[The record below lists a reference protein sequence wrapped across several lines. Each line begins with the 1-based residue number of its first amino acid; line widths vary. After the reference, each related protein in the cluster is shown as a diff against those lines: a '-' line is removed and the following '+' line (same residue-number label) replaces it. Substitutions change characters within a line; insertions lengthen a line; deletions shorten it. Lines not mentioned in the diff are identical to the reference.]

1 MNTEDKI
8 TAPSC
13 GRPWM
18 IALNVLDIKPF
29 MKHFLVGNTFDA
41 FDLSEGSVTTFC
53 TFSIDGTYMK
63 DFDDSDGENEDPGRA
78 CIPWARVR
86 EHVFSLMRGKRT
98 PLAFKFVFMLSKK
111 AVPRFLE
118 KAGIAMD
125 ASEVSGL
132 FLNVSFRSRKL
143 MITTGTSLKMFTMD
157 RTVDNAWD
165 SYVQSF
171 LKSRGIAAEKA

>member
-1 MNTEDKI
+1 
-8 TAPSC
+8 
-13 GRPWM
+13 M

-63 DFDDSDGENEDPGRA
+63 DFDDSDGENEDTDRA
-78 CIPWARVR
+78 FIPCIPWARVR

-98 PLAFKFVFMLSKK
+98 PLAFKFVFMLPKK

-132 FLNVSFRSRKL
+132 FLNVNFRSRKL

>member
-1 MNTEDKI
+1 
-8 TAPSC
+8 
-13 GRPWM
+13 M

-29 MKHFLVGNTFDA
+29 MKHFLVGSTFDS

-63 DFDDSDGENEDPGRA
+63 EFDDSDGENEDTDRA
-78 CIPWARVR
+78 FIPWSRVR
-86 EHVFSLMRGKRT
+86 EHVFTLIRGKRT
-98 PLAFKFVFMLSKK
+98 PLAFKFVFILPKK

-118 KAGIAMD
+118 KSGIAID
-125 ASEVSGL
+125 ASEVTGL

-143 MITTGTSLKMFTMD
+143 MLTTGTSLRTFTMD

-165 SYVQSF
+165 SYILGF
-171 LKSRGIAAEKA
+171 LKSKEIAAEKA

>member
-1 MNTEDKI
+1 
-8 TAPSC
+8 
-13 GRPWM
+13 M

-63 DFDDSDGENEDPGRA
+63 DFDDSDGENEDPGHA
-78 CIPWARVR
+78 CIPWARIR

-98 PLAFKFVFMLSKK
+98 PLAFKFVFMLPKK

-118 KAGIAMD
+118 KAGIAHECGEQVEIIVNRQGTDMCPMEQSV
-125 ASEVSGL
+125 AE
-132 FLNVSFRSRKL
+132 
-143 MITTGTSLKMFTMD
+143 ITDPREALTALK
-157 RTVDNAWD
+157 A
-165 SYVQSF
+165 
-171 LKSRGIAAEKA
+171 KIAQMQAMMKK

>member
-1 MNTEDKI
+1 MLPIND
-8 TAPSC
+8 
-13 GRPWM
+13 
-18 IALNVLDIKPF
+18 
-29 MKHFLVGNTFDA
+29 
-41 FDLSEGSVTTFC
+41 
-53 TFSIDGTYMK
+53 
-63 DFDDSDGENEDPGRA
+63 
-78 CIPWARVR
+78 
-86 EHVFSLMRGKRT
+86 
-98 PLAFKFVFMLSKK
+98 FKFVFMMPKK

>member
-1 MNTEDKI
+1 
-8 TAPSC
+8 
-13 GRPWM
+13 M

-29 MKHFLVGNTFDA
+29 MKHFLVGSTFDS

-63 DFDDSDGENEDPGRA
+63 DFDDPDEENEDTDRSF
-78 CIPWARVR
+78 IPWGRVR

-98 PLAFKFVFMLSKK
+98 PLAFKFVFALPGR

-118 KAGIAMD
+118 KSGVVMD

-143 MITTGTSLKMFTMD
+143 MITTGTSLKTFTMD

-171 LKSRGIAAEKA
+171 LKNRGIAAEKA

>member
-1 MNTEDKI
+1 MVPLNHTHSSVSQE
-8 TAPSC
+8 A
-13 GRPWM
+13 RM

-29 MKHFLVGNTFDA
+29 MKHFLVGSTFDS

-63 DFDDSDGENEDPGRA
+63 DFDDTEEENENSGRA
-78 CIPWARVR
+78 FISWGRVR
-86 EHVFSLMRGKRT
+86 EYVFSLVRGKHT
-98 PLAFKFVFMLSKK
+98 PLAFKFVFILPKR

-118 KAGIAMD
+118 KSGIHTD

-132 FLNVSFRSRKL
+132 FLNVNFRSRKL
-143 MITTGTSLKMFTMD
+143 MLTTGTSLRTFTMD

-165 SYVQSF
+165 SYIQSF
-171 LKSRGIAAEKA
+171 LKSKGITVEKA

>member
-1 MNTEDKI
+1 
-8 TAPSC
+8 
-13 GRPWM
+13 M

-29 MKHFLVGNTFDA
+29 MKHFLVGNTFDS

-63 DFDDSDGENEDPGRA
+63 DFDDSDGENADTDRVF
-78 CIPWARVR
+78 IPWARVR
-86 EHVFSLMRGKRT
+86 EHVFSLIKGKRT
-98 PLAFKFVFMLSKK
+98 PLSFKFVFMLPKR

-118 KAGIAMD
+118 KSGIAMD
-125 ASEVSGL
+125 ASEVTGL

-165 SYVQSF
+165 SYVQIF

>member
-1 MNTEDKI
+1 
-8 TAPSC
+8 
-13 GRPWM
+13 M

-29 MKHFLVGNTFDA
+29 MKHFLVGSTFDS

-63 DFDDSDGENEDPGRA
+63 EFDDSDGENEDTDRA
-78 CIPWARVR
+78 FIPWSRVR
-86 EHVFSLMRGKRT
+86 EHVFTLIRGKRT
-98 PLAFKFVFMLSKK
+98 PLAFKFVFMLPKK

-118 KAGIAMD
+118 KSGIAMD
-125 ASEVSGL
+125 ASEVTGL

-143 MITTGTSLKMFTMD
+143 MLTTGTSLRTFTMD

-165 SYVQSF
+165 SYILGF
-171 LKSRGIAAEKA
+171 LKSREIAAEKA